1 MSWVRFLA
9 QTPTCRQVVDALQQ
23 SRQSDTV
30 RSSLNLWIW
39 LGVSAAVTLV
49 QLGQFIPQHIELYR
63 RKSVVGLS
71 AWTLFFGSLYTYMTM
86 IDYLVQSRGQWLHS
100 CTQGWSVCFLELQ
113 PFVQVVGSWLLVGLL
128 WFWYLRYEKL
138 DEARELQRSRAGIV
152 FVESSSKPFWISS
165 SRKDSP
171 ETTSIRNASTALSPR
186 PDSRGANDLEADTPD
201 PHWWHAVPSE
211 HYRHAHYRHHRYYFD
226 DSAYATAFFRIF
238 CAVAVLVGAPAA
250 LLLAPG
256 EIAPT
261 WLQSFFADG
270 CGYLA
275 TLLCTVMWIPQIIT
289 TYTYGHRGSLSKMWV
304 LFTFISDVVFSAYL
318 DALHVPFSVWANN
331 VPDGFCALFLFVLI
345 HIEERR
351 ERENA
356 IVYTSPTTAPT
367 ARSEASAVAVT
378 PVDNYGTIHCLA
390 SSENQVQ

>member
-9 QTPTCRQVVDALQQ
+9 QTPTCRQVIDALQQ
-23 SRQSDTV
+23 SRQSDTL

-49 QLGQFIPQHIELYR
+49 QLGQFIPQHVELYR

-138 DEARELQRSRAGIV
+138 DEARELQRSRAGII
-152 FVESSSKPFWISS
+152 FVESSSKPLWTS
-165 SRKDSP
+165 SRRKRSP
-171 ETTSIRNASTALSPR
+171 ETTSTRNASAALSPR
-186 PDSRGANDLEADTPD
+186 PDSRGANDLEADSPD

-238 CAVAVLVGAPAA
+238 CAVAVLVGASGGFVIGARRNSSNVAPE
-250 LLLAPG
+250 LLRRRMRILGDSSMYSYVDTPDHNHVYVRASG
-256 EIAPT
+256 EP
-261 WLQSFFADG
+261 LQDVGFIHLHIRRCVQRLLGCVACPVQRLGQQCSRWFLCPLSIRLDSYRGTSRTRECDRVHFANDRCDG
-270 CGYLA
+270 
-275 TLLCTVMWIPQIIT
+275 
-289 TYTYGHRGSLSKMWV
+289 S
-304 LFTFISDVVFSAYL
+304 
-318 DALHVPFSVWANN
+318 
-331 VPDGFCALFLFVLI
+331 
-345 HIEERR
+345 
-351 ERENA
+351 
-356 IVYTSPTTAPT
+356 
-367 ARSEASAVAVT
+367 
-378 PVDNYGTIHCLA
+378 
-390 SSENQVQ
+390 